1 MVKSRVK
8 LGSVI
13 LIVTISLALLHL
25 GLVMPLAFSQGNAD
39 VTRTKNMQYFE
50 MATENSDVTRFRNS
64 QYFETQHGDV
74 DVTRDKNLDYFELIA
89 IDADLTRYRNQQ
101 CFELE
106 GRDADVT
113 RLKNL
118 QLFELAPVVFGAQI
132 GTITTQDQN
141 GAAQTDF
148 NRESIVQ
155 FSFTV
160 TYTGTEELINAIVYV
175 QVLDPTSTPVFRSYV
190 VDNILPGQ
198 VRPYVF
204 GYGIPLDAAIG
215 AYTVRAMVFT
225 DWPSNGGIGLD
236 IETSAFNVIP

>member
-1 MVKSRVK
+1 MVKNSVK
-8 LGSVI
+8 LGPLI
-13 LIVTISLALLHL
+13 LIITISLAFSHL
-25 GLVMPLAFSQGNAD
+25 GLVIPLGFSQGNAD

-50 MATENSDVTRFRNS
+50 LMPTDADVTRFRNS
-64 QYFETQHGDV
+64 QYFETEQGDI
-74 DVTRDKNLDYFELIA
+74 DVTRDKNLEYFEFIA
-89 IDADLTRYRNQQ
+89 IDADVTRYGNLQY
-101 CFELE
+101 FELE

-118 QLFELAPVVFGAQI
+118 QLFELAPVEFGAQI

-141 GAAQTDF
+141 SVPKTDF
-148 NRESIVQ
+148 YRESIVQ

-160 TYTGTEELINAIVYV
+160 HYTGTEELINALVYV
-175 QVLDPTSTPVFRSYV
+175 LVLNPTSTPVFQSYV
-190 VDNILPGQ
+190 IDNILPGQ
-198 VRPYVF
+198 VKPYIF

-236 IETSAFNVIP
+236 IETSAFNVIA